1 MPYYKKLCE
10 KAIVTL
16 QWIPSHC
23 NIYGNEKADTLDK
36 KGSRKDQTDNT
47 ATFREEK
54 SIIKNKMK
62 SKWKDKYPNS
72 DAADPYYKLS
82 RREQVILF
90 RLRTGHNRLRYH
102 LHKKFKIGETDRCP
116 CGSGV

>member
-1 MPYYKKLCE
+1 
-10 KAIVTL
+10 
-16 QWIPSHC
+16 
-23 NIYGNEKADTLDK
+23 
-36 KGSRKDQTDNT
+36 
-47 ATFREEK
+47 
-54 SIIKNKMK
+54 MK
-62 SKWKDKYPNS
+62 SKWKAKYPNS

-116 CGSGV
+116 CGSGVQTADHILQECRLYANERKKVWPNPVQRDRKLYGSLEALQSTVAFITETGLSI